1 MHPSSTAD
9 WLLNPFDWYRAM
21 RESEPV
27 AFNASRGVWSAFRY
41 DDVRRVLS
49 DYATFSSARGG
60 PGANN
65 PLGASII
72 SSDPPRHRQL
82 RALVTQAFTPRTVA
96 QLEPRIEAIV
106 TELLDPV
113 ADKGEMDVVGDFAYP
128 LPVIVIAELLGIP
141 TADRDQFKQWSD
153 AIVAGPHAAGMG
165 GRDPQAEMS
174 VYFRRLIEQR
184 RSEPRGDLISALLDA
199 QIEGQ
204 HLNEMEL
211 LGFCILLLVAGNE
224 TTTNLISN
232 AVLCFDDHPDALAQV
247 RERPELLPSAIEE
260 ALRYRSPVQS
270 MFRFVVTDTELGGR
284 AVPAGSFMVAWI
296 GSANRDPDQFPDP
309 DRFDVERSPN
319 RHLAFGQGIHFC
331 LGAPLA
337 RLEARVALAALL
349 DRMPH
354 LQRVRDMPL
363 EPMPSSIV
371 YGVKRLPVTFTPSP
385 HAV

>member
-1 MHPSSTAD
+1 MHPGSTSD
-9 WLLNPFDWYRAM
+9 WLLNPFDWYRTM

-27 AFNASRGVWSAFRY
+27 ALDAARGVWSAFRY

-49 DYATFSSARGG
+49 EYAIFSSERGG
-60 PGANN
+60 PGATN

-72 SSDPPRHRQL
+72 STDPPRHRQL

-96 QLEPRIEAIV
+96 QLEPRITAIV
-106 TELLDPV
+106 NDLLDSV
-113 ADKGEMDVVGDFAYP
+113 ADQGRMDVIGDLAYP

-141 TADRDQFKQWSD
+141 TEDRARFKRWSD
-153 AIVAGPHAAGMG
+153 ASVSGPAAAGMA

-184 RSEPRGDLISALLDA
+184 RREPREDLISALIAA

-204 HLNEMEL
+204 HLSEVEL
-211 LGFCILLLVAGNE
+211 LGFCVLLLVAGNE
-224 TTTNLISN
+224 TTTNLIGN
-232 AVLCFDDHPDALAQV
+232 AVLCFDEHPDALALV

-270 MFRFVVTDTELGGR
+270 MFRATIADTELGGR
-284 AVPAGSFMVAWI
+284 HIPAGSFVVAWI
-296 GSANRDPDQFPDP
+296 SSANRDPDQFPDP
-309 DRFDVERSPN
+309 DRFDVERTPN
-319 RHLAFGQGIHFC
+319 RHLAFGQGVHFC

-349 DRMPH
+349 DRMPNF
-354 LQRVRDMPL
+354 RRIRDVPL
-363 EPMPSSIV
+363 EPLPGSIV
-371 YGVKRLPVTFTPSP
+371 YGVKHLPITFG
-385 HAV
+385 A

>member
-1 MHPSSTAD
+1 MHPSPTTD
-9 WLLNPFDWYRAM
+9 WLLNPFDWYREM
-21 RESEPV
+21 RESQPV
-27 AFNASRGVWSAFRY
+27 AFDAARGIWSAFRY

-49 DYATFSSARGG
+49 DYAVFSSERGG
-60 PGANN
+60 PGAGGNN

-72 SSDPPRHRQL
+72 STDPPRHRQR
-82 RALVTQAFTPRTVA
+82 RALVTQAFTPRTVT

-106 TELLDPV
+106 GELLDAV
-113 ADKGEMDVVGDFAYP
+113 AGTGEMDLIGDFAYP

-141 TADRDQFKQWSD
+141 TEDRAQFKQWSD
-153 AIVAGPHAAGMG
+153 AIVSGPHAAGMD
-165 GRDPQAEMS
+165 GRNPQAEMA
-174 VYFRRLIEQR
+174 VYFRGLIEQR
-184 RSEPRGDLISALLDA
+184 RREPRNDLISSLLDA

-204 HLNEMEL
+204 HLTEMEL

-224 TTTNLISN
+224 TTTNLIGN
-232 AVLCFDDHPDALAQV
+232 AVLCFDEFPDALARV
-247 RERPELLPSAIEE
+247 REQPGLLPSAIEE
-260 ALRYRSPVQS
+260 VLRYRSPVQS
-270 MFRFVVTDTELGGR
+270 MFRSVAADTELGGR
-284 AVPAGSFMVAWI
+284 VVPAGSFMIAWI

-349 DRMPH
+349 ARMPG
-354 LQRVRDMPL
+354 LRRVSEAPL

-371 YGVKRLPVTFTPSP
+371 YGVRHLPITF
-385 HAV
+385 AA